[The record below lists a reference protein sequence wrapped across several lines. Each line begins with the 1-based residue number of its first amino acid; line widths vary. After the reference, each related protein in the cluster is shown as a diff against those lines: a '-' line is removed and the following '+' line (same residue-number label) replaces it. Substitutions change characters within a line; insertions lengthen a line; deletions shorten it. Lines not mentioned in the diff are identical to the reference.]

1 MDNENKQPYFW
12 QKQPDLVQ
20 SWRNKYLRNFSKG
33 YHLLVFLL
41 NLIVVAFMIKTFV
54 THDHLKQIDLGEKQL
69 ERAYTKLFSLAMFLI
84 PVIGLKLG
92 TQQGGEKGSAE
103 KRGLLLFLSLSSLI
117 SILSCSEMFYVLG
130 KTWPFILGICV
141 ASVYFYLWS
150 INCKYLF
157 GSESV
162 PCDAPEQ

>member
-1 MDNENKQPYFW
+1 MNRQPYFW
-12 QKQPDLVQ
+12 EKQPDLVH
-20 SWRNKYLRNFSKG
+20 SWRNKSLRNLSKG
-33 YHLLVFLL
+33 CHLLVLLL

-54 THDHLKQIDLGEKQL
+54 SHDHLKQIDLGEKQL
-69 ERAYTKLFSLAMFLI
+69 ERAYAKLFSLAMFLI
-84 PVIGLKLG
+84 PVIGLKFG
-92 TQQGGEKGSAE
+92 TQQCGEKGSSE
-103 KRGLLLFLSLSSLI
+103 RRGLLLFLSLSSLI
-117 SILSCSEMFYVLG
+117 SILGCSEMFYVLG

-162 PCDAPEQ
+162 PCNAPEL